1 MTTFKKLFH
10 LPYLPTGLCLVFLLS
25 GSIIGCLQEENPSPM
40 EKKVQAFVFGSSN
53 ETGGITQLEMAHNP
67 PADTDVANEAV
78 PVSNESE
85 EFTKVSL

>member
-1 MTTFKKLFH
+1 
-10 LPYLPTGLCLVFLLS
+10 
-25 GSIIGCLQEENPSPM
+25 M